1 MDQAERANR
10 RRCRRWN
17 VIWPAV
23 VSHGD
28 RQYPCTILDISERG
42 ARVEGLAGSL
52 PKAAVKLQCE
62 RFGSLE
68 GWLIWTRGKVA
79 GIGFA
84 AAPAEIVR
92 VLKPVVPG
100 LDRRDLAALAPAPRT
115 PPRPAFGRKSA
126 PCGAEAEPPAA
137 KTTDQPTESDTHEI
151 SSAAQTVPAAA

>member
-1 MDQAERANR
+1 MDKVGRTNR
-10 RRCRRWN
+10 RRSRRWN

-23 VSHGD
+23 VAHGD

-52 PKAAVKLQCE
+52 PKAAVKLQSE
-62 RFGSLE
+62 RFGSLD
-68 GWLIWTRGKVA
+68 GYLIWTRGKVA

-100 LDRRDLAALAPAPRT
+100 LDRRELAALEPALKTTPRS
-115 PPRPAFGRKSA
+115 AFGRRTA
-126 PCGAEAEPPAA
+126 PPDAEATAPAA
-137 KTTDQPTESDTHEI
+137 EGEAASDKLEASPDAVH
-151 SSAAQTVPAAA
+151 AAA